1 VKKHSSFSHA
11 RLFVLLGLLFGALLV
26 AVSLMPYEV
35 LADAVGGLAPDGRV
49 ESFTEARFEA
59 WSRLFRVV
67 GIIVAFVFAGALFF
81 PQKVGVVFNVWRD
94 WIGGFWKQVRADA
107 KVFWRETRQEVG
119 SRSGILLILFVT
131 LMAVVIRMADLFIP
145 MEHDEAYTYNAFA
158 SFPLWHVISDYHL
171 PNNHVLLTIFISILN
186 SLFGNHLWLFR
197 LPSLIAGVCMVPA
210 AYWLARRLYDNETAV
225 LSAVFVAFFPIL
237 VKYSVLARGYVF
249 VSLFTLW
256 TFWIGDYVRTN
267 RNYFGWLMLAVLSAL
282 GFYVIPIM
290 LFPFG
295 ALYLWLLMSCIVG
308 DIASY
313 RSTWDF
319 LKFHLTAGIA
329 AAFLT
334 VILYSPILLNPSNRL
349 FGNTFIAPV
358 GWDEYPSAIWFR
370 LQNAWAD
377 WTSTI
382 PNWLIVLGVA
392 GVLLSLVLHRKINK
406 HKVPLQVAFLL
417 WIVFLVV
424 ARRPD
429 METRMWTFL
438 AAPSLIW
445 SAGGLVGSLK
455 LTFSRSGWNRQTG
468 RLFSAVVLAVSLV
481 YTASIL
487 PSIPAR
493 WQAKGSVES
502 SVIVLKDRLRE
513 GDMVATSAVFVP
525 QLRYYLEVYGIP
537 LTYLRQP
544 EGLERAF
551 VLVRSVDG
559 SASAGD
565 TLEVVAPKNT
575 QGQLAI
581 DPATAVILLQYEDL
595 ALYECYPL
603 P

>member
-1 VKKHSSFSHA
+1 M
-11 RLFVLLGLLFGALLV
+11 FVILGLLFGALLV
-26 AVSLMPYEV
+26 AISLMPYEL
-35 LADAVGGLAPDGRV
+35 LADAVGGIAPDGRV
-49 ESFTEARFEA
+49 ESFTAARFEA
-59 WSRLFRVV
+59 WAGFIRAAGISLVFLLAGILLFPQR
-67 GIIVAFVFAGALFF
+67 ADALFE
-81 PQKVGVVFNVWRD
+81 
-94 WIGGFWKQVRADA
+94 IGRAWSGRVWKQVRADA
-107 KVFWRETRQEVG
+107 QAFWWETRQEVG
-119 SRSGILLILFVT
+119 SRIEILLILFVT

-171 PNNHVLLTIFISILN
+171 PNNHVLLTIFISLLN

-197 LPSLIAGVCMVPA
+197 LPSLIAGACMVPA
-210 AYWLARRLYDNETAV
+210 AYWLAKRLYDRETAV

-237 VKYSVLARGYVF
+237 VKYSVLVRGYVF

-256 TFWIGDYVRTN
+256 ILSIGDYVRTN
-267 RNYFGWLMLAVLSAL
+267 RNYFGWLVLAVLSAL
-282 GFYVIPIM
+282 GFYAIPIM

-295 ALYLWLLMSCIVG
+295 ALYLWLLMSCIAG
-308 DIASY
+308 DTESY

-319 LKFHLTAGIA
+319 LKFYLAGGIS

-349 FGNTFIAPV
+349 LGNKFIAPV

-392 GVLLSLVLHRKINK
+392 GVLLSLVFHRKINR

-438 AAPSLIW
+438 AAPLLIW

-455 LTFSRSGWNRQTG
+455 LAFSRFGQNWQFGRFFSGT
-468 RLFSAVVLAVSLV
+468 VLAVSLV
-481 YTASIL
+481 YTVSIL

-493 WQAKGSVES
+493 WQAKGSVEN

-525 QLRYYLEVYGIP
+525 QLRYYFELYGVP

-544 EGLERAF
+544 EQLERAF

-559 SASAGD
+559 SAAAGD
-565 TLEVVAPKNT
+565 TLEVVAPRNA
-575 QGQLAI
+575 QGQLAV
-581 DPATAVILLQYEDL
+581 DPSTADILLQFEDL
-595 ALYECYPL
+595 TLFECFPA